1 MNSLFQQLSQQNSL
15 SLLKNNKIQTL
26 INSFKTS
33 TNPEQLVNNLLKNNP
48 QLYSLLQN
56 SKKSPRQ
63 LFYEIAQQKG
73 VNPQSILELLKN

>member
-56 SKKSPRQ
+56 SKKSPR
-63 LFYEIAQQKG
+63 
-73 VNPQSILELLKN
+73 